1 MSADVLTT
9 IHLVTA
15 PDRDLTTGDRFNR
28 ILDLAAQPLSRPL
41 TWLWNRG
48 FRVLMVIDALV
59 LFSTLVAVYLV
70 RFGRDWPTY
79 PLSHYW
85 IGFSVATAIHLAVNY
100 FSGLYERE
108 PLLGSRPWLPRVA
121 IAMGVS
127 VAIDGLAALM
137 LDRYL
142 MPRLNLAFLAVAGTI
157 LLTLTRSL
165 SRLLADRRRGPSRV
179 VLIGSEVE
187 RDRVRSHLGGAGSRA
202 LIVGESDEITAVPGL
217 VEELQPNDVLLLDL
231 EAFTAGFPEPL
242 SSLARRGIGV
252 HQRVSAAE
260 TLLGLSAIRE
270 IGGVPFARLRLNPL
284 APHQLRLKRLF
295 DVTLTLATAPIWL
308 LVIGLLATYSRLVA
322 GRGVFFRQER
332 VGLFGEPFM
341 ILKFRTM
348 VHDAERET
356 GPVLAEDHDQR
367 VVKSLQW
374 LRSSR
379 LDELPQLFN
388 VIRGT
393 MSLVGPRPE
402 RPEFVDQLRDEIDGY
417 ERRHQLPPGITGLA
431 QTKGRYDTN
440 PAHKLGY
447 DLQYLV
453 NWSIALDLQITAHSG
468 LAMLLTPVKARW
480 LKHS

>member
-1 MSADVLTT
+1 MITT
-9 IHLVTA
+9 IHLVDS
-15 PDRDLTTGDRFNR
+15 PDRELTAGDRLNR
-28 ILDLAAQPLSRPL
+28 VLDVAARPLSRPL
-41 TWLWNRG
+41 TWLWGRG
-48 FRVLMVIDALV
+48 FRVLMVIDAVV
-59 LFSTLVAVYLV
+59 LFTTMATTNLL

-108 PLLGSRPWLPRVA
+108 PRLGSRPWLQRVA
-121 IAMGVS
+121 LAMGVS
-127 VAIDGLAALM
+127 VSLDGLAALV

-142 MPRLNLAFLAVAGTI
+142 MPRLNLVFLAVVGTV

-179 VLIGSEVE
+179 LLIGSEIE
-187 RDRVRSHLGGAGSRA
+187 RDRVRSHLGAAGSRT

-217 VEELQPNDVLLLDL
+217 VDELQPNDVLLLDL
-231 EAFTAGFPEPL
+231 AAFTAGFPEPL

-270 IGGVPFARLRLNPL
+270 VGGVPFARLRLNPL

-295 DVTLTLATAPIWL
+295 DLTLTLATAPLWL
-308 LVIGLLATYSRLVA
+308 FVIGLLALYSRLVA
-322 GRGVFFRQER
+322 GRGVFFKQER
-332 VGLFGEPFM
+332 VGLFGETFM

-356 GPVLAEDHDQR
+356 GPVLATDRDER
-367 VVKSLQW
+367 VVGSLRW
-374 LRSSR
+374 LRASR

-388 VIRGT
+388 VVRGT

-402 RPEFVDQLRDEIDGY
+402 RPEFVERLRTEIAGY
-417 ERRHQLPPGITGLA
+417 DRRHQLPPGITGLA

-453 NWSIALDLQITAHSG
+453 NWSLFLDLQVLSMSALQVLS
-468 LAMLLTPVKARW
+468 RSW
-480 LKHS
+480 